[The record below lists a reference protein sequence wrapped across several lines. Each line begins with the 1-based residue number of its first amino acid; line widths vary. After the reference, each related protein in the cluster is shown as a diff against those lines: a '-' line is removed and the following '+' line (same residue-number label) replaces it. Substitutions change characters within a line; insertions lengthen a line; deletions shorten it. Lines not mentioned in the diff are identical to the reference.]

1 MAMASSNTTS
11 NIETFPAEAAAA
23 SSGGGGAP
31 AVNGV
36 QVAFRLSTVNYKS
49 LKFVIMDRPTNDNLP
64 SYLLNLKRAG
74 VTALVRVDGTKKN
87 EACVC
92 EPTYDTDLL
101 IKAGISVHELPFE
114 DGQSPPK
121 DVISKWRAVVKTNE
135 ASGGCVAIHCV
146 AGLGRAPVMVAIAL
160 INKGLDFTAAAELI
174 RKERK
179 GALNKKQLDFLRSYK
194 SPSPSTCIIL

>member
-1 MAMASSNTTS
+1 MAANTS
-11 NIETFPAEAAAA
+11 ESIPAEAATAN
-23 SSGGGGAP
+23 GGGGGGTA
-31 AVNGV
+31 AGANGV
-36 QVAFRLSTVNYKS
+36 QVAFRLSQVNYKT

-74 VTALVRVDGTKKN
+74 VTALVRVDGTKKSN
-87 EACVC
+87 DSKCVC
-92 EPTYDTDLL
+92 EPTYDTELL
-101 IKAGISVHELPFE
+101 TKAGISVHELPFE

-121 DVISKWRAVVKTNE
+121 DIISKWRAVVKSNE

-160 INKGLDFTAAAELI
+160 IDKGLDFTAAAELI

-179 GALNKKQLDFLRSYK
+179 GALNKKQLDFLRTYK
-194 SPSPSTCIIL
+194 SPSPTSCVIL